1 MWIVGVKCLHFQ
13 RVTVSSSIFLF
24 FPPPTKLQD
33 TRNTKQKTTLVR
45 QVAFLIR
52 VEEIGDVISKFYVIS
67 VITRIFVEEAEEK
80 RQAGHV
86 GVKLEIRAN
95 VTVLG
100 EMSTCSLVFMN
111 LHF

>member
-1 MWIVGVKCLHFQ
+1 
-13 RVTVSSSIFLF
+13 
-24 FPPPTKLQD
+24 
-33 TRNTKQKTTLVR
+33 VR

-52 VEEIGDVISKFYVIS
+52 VEETEDVSSKFYVIS

-80 RQAGHV
+80 PSAGHV

-100 EMSTCSLVFMN
+100 EMSTCSLVVMSLPF
-111 LHF
+111 